1 MGGRGAGGGNLRVP
15 EEEMAEEPEP
25 GLGSIAPDAT
35 VLAFVTPKNQVAYA
49 ELTIRPYGKEA
60 DCSSINVQS

>member
-1 MGGRGAGGGNLRVP
+1 
-15 EEEMAEEPEP
+15 MAEEPEP